1 MVLMYPWYWT
11 IPYCF
16 HLRSNFPENNEILT
30 CYDGYL
36 MQHTAH
42 KESHPS
48 PVLSLKSRP
57 SENLE
62 QKSNLTDPKNVE
74 NISVKTKKNE
84 TSSRN
89 ASIPGHENIE
99 NHEQLSVN
107 SLFNRVTYS
116 SNVTSDTTTEGFV
129 QHTSS
134 FIYGLFHAALFYIA
148 TCQALRSSTLE
159 SISQSKGS
167 TNKEYD
173 SFNDKYHDK
182 KSE

>member
-1 MVLMYPWYWT
+1 MCPWYWNM
-11 IPYCF
+11 PYYF
-16 HLRSNFPENNEILT
+16 HLRPNFSESDEILT

-48 PVLSLKSRP
+48 PILALKSRT

-62 QKSNLTDPKNVE
+62 LKSNLTDPNNVE
-74 NISVKTKKNE
+74 NINVKMRKNK

-89 ASIPGHENIE
+89 ASIAGHENIE
-99 NHEQLSVN
+99 RHEQLSVN

-116 SNVTSDTTTEGFV
+116 SNVTSDTTTEGFAQQISV
-129 QHTSS
+129 
-134 FIYGLFHAALFYIA
+134 FIYGLFHAAFFYIA
-148 TCQALRSSTLE
+148 TSQSLSTSTLE
-159 SISQSKGS
+159 STLPSKKS

-173 SFNDKYHDK
+173 SFKDTYYDK

>member
-1 MVLMYPWYWT
+1 MYPWYWN

-16 HLRSNFPENNEILT
+16 HLRPNFPESDEIQPF
-30 CYDGYL
+30 YDGYL
-36 MQHTAH
+36 MPHTVH

-48 PVLSLKSRP
+48 PVLPLKSRP

-74 NISVKTKKNE
+74 NINVKTKKNE
-84 TSSRN
+84 ASSRN
-89 ASIPGHENIE
+89 ASIAGHENIE
-99 NHEQLSVN
+99 RHEQLSVN

-129 QHTSS
+129 QHISS
-134 FIYGLFHAALFYIA
+134 FIYGLIHAALFYIA
-148 TCQALRSSTLE
+148 TSQSLSASTLE

>member
-1 MVLMYPWYWT
+1 MYPWYWT

-16 HLRSNFPENNEILT
+16 HLRSNFPENDEMLT
-30 CYDGYL
+30 CYDGYF

-48 PVLSLKSRP
+48 LVLSLKGQP
-57 SENLE
+57 LEHLE
-62 QKSNLTDPKNVE
+62 QKSNLTDPNNAE
-74 NISVKTKKNE
+74 NINVKTKKNE

-89 ASIPGHENIE
+89 ASIAGHENIE
-99 NHEQLSVN
+99 SHEQLSVN

-129 QHTSS
+129 QHISS

-148 TCQALRSSTLE
+148 TWQSLSSSTLE
-159 SISQSKGS
+159 SMSQSKGS
-167 TNKEYD
+167 TKKEYD